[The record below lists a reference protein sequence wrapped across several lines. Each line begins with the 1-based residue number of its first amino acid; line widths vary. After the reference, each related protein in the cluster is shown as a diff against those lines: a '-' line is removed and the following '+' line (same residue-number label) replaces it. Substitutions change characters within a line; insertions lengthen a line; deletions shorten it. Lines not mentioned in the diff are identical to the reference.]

1 MTNWIHITESDLRTY
16 LNASQIETL
25 LTRPNREGASDPLAP
40 ILEQTVSRIRADI
53 RSRETNVLSEDQSAI
68 PPELKRTA
76 CLLAIADLP
85 GKIRGFALTEAQED
99 ATDEAE
105 DVLDRIRD
113 GDLPVRV
120 PADPQPTPEVRTEFG
135 LEVARK
141 RSVRL
146 SGDQLNGL

>member
-1 MTNWIHITESDLRTY
+1 MTNWIHLTEADLRAY

-25 LTRPNREGASDPLAP
+25 LTRPNRNAAADPLTP

-53 RSRETNVLSEDQSAI
+53 RSRETNVLSEDEQAI

-76 CLLAIADLP
+76 CLLTMAELP
-85 GKIRGFALTEAQED
+85 GKIRGFVLTEGQED

-120 PADPQPTPEVRTEFG
+120 PADPQPNPEVRTEFG

-141 RSVRL
+141 RPIRL
-146 SGDQLNGL
+146 RGDQLNGL